1 MSYKIQEI
9 QGIGPAYAEKLIAA
23 GITTSDLLLEKGQTP
38 KGRKELEE
46 ATGLNS
52 KLILTWVNH
61 ADLFRVKGIG
71 PQFAELLE
79 AAGVDTVKELA
90 TRNAENLA
98 RKMLEVNEAE
108 HRVKRGPVVAEVQ
121 KMIDLA
127 KELPGVVTY

>member
-46 ATGLNS
+46 ATGLSS

>member
-46 ATGLNS
+46 ATGLSS

-98 RKMLEVNEAE
+98 RKMLEVNGAE
-108 HRVKRGPVVAEVQ
+108 HRVKRVPVVAEVQ

>member
-46 ATGLNS
+46 ATGLSS

-108 HRVKRGPVVAEVQ
+108 HRVKRVPVAAEVQ

>member
-46 ATGLNS
+46 ATGLSS

-108 HRVKRGPVVAEVQ
+108 HRVKRVPVVAEVQ

-127 KELPGVVTY
+127 KELPRVVTY